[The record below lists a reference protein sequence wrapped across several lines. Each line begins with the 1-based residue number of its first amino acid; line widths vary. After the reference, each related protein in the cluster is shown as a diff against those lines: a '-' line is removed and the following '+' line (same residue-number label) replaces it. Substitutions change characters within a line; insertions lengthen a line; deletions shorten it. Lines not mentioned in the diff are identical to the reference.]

1 MFTSAIRSR
10 IASKRVA
17 RLGLALAVA
26 AGLLVTSIDIASPA
40 HAETS
45 AVVATVQNIGPTSLA
60 GGDGSSSLVLDATGA
75 TAYGLDF
82 DGDRISKVLTSSP
95 FTVTYVQL
103 PIGSGPSDIAMSSD
117 GSYLVVSNMSNS
129 TYSRILLSDLSVT
142 TFPLPAGSEPR
153 AVAISGSFAYFAE
166 TGTSKVDKVNLS
178 TNAVASSL
186 SLAAA
191 PTDIAV
197 APNGTFAYAASYS
210 GNAVYKI
217 PTAVLGVDTNF
228 AATLPVN
235 VAISPDSASVYVTLT
250 SPANFIT
257 IDVASSTSTMR
268 NIGQSNRPISLAV
281 DNQGKF
287 AYIGRY
293 GGAPTKLDLTTYSA
307 ATFTL
312 SLPSNRNSV
321 GAIAFVGSGANA
333 NKYAFALNS
342 DSHELF
348 KISLSPSAPTPIS
361 GVRGNAQVA
370 VSWTTPTYPGA
381 SSITDY
387 AIEYATSTAGPWT
400 TFTHAASTATTATI
414 TGLTNGTAY
423 YFRTA
428 GISSDGTGL
437 YATSAAV
444 TPATVPNA
452 PTNVTVAAGASQQ
465 LVISWTAPVVDG
477 GDGLTDYVIETSPNV
492 NTGPWT
498 VVTHSPS
505 INTTIT
511 ATGLTNGTPYFA
523 RVAAK
528 NTVGTGATA
537 VSSASA
543 TPFTTTVPGPP
554 TNVTGVPGDGQ
565 IAISWTAPLSDGG
578 SPITDYLIEVST
590 NGTSWTVVPH
600 TASTATTITATGLV
614 NGTPYSLRVAA
625 INAVGTGSYGTGGP
639 STPVSGSTPG
649 GPGGNPG
656 TPVPPVVPPTLV
668 VDPGIKDKPVV
679 DVVRNPDIGKA
690 RVIYRML
697 PTGKWIVVPKFRA
710 AAKAIPTNALFTV
723 VRSPI
728 TGQSKNIPSA
738 KLKNSALAA
747 QHKGTAYASVLK
759 GKLWR
764 GTARIIVNW

>member
-10 IASKRVA
+10 IASKRVM
-17 RLGLALAVA
+17 RVGLAIAVES
-26 AGLLVTSIDIASPA
+26 GFLVTAIDFASPA
-40 HAETS
+40 HAETAS
-45 AVVATVQNIGPTSLA
+45 AVASVTGYGPDSP
-60 GGDGSSSLVLDATGA
+60 GSGVGTSSLVLDPTGA
-75 TAYGLDF
+75 TAYALDF
-82 DGDRISKVLTSSP
+82 PNNQVSRVLTASP
-95 FTVTYVQL
+95 YTVTAIPL
-103 PIGSGPSDIAMSSD
+103 PAGSGPSDIAMSSD

-129 TYSRILLSDLSVT
+129 TYSRILLSNLSVT
-142 TFPLPAGSEPR
+142 TFSLPAGSAPG
-153 AVAISGSFAYFAE
+153 AVVISGSFAYFAE

-178 TNAVASSL
+178 TNTVADSL
-186 SLAAA
+186 TLASA

-197 APNGTFAYAASYS
+197 APNGTYLYAASWF
-210 GNAVYKI
+210 GNVVYKI
-217 PTAVLGVDTNF
+217 ATAVLGVDMNF
-228 AATLPVN
+228 AANQPVN
-235 VAISPDSASVYVTLT
+235 VAVSPDSASVYVTLNA
-250 SPANFIT
+250 PAYFIT
-257 IDVASSTSTMR
+257 LDVASSASTMR
-268 NIGQSNRPISLAV
+268 NIGQSGRPISLSI

-287 AYIGRY
+287 AFIGHY
-293 GGAPTKLDLTTYSA
+293 GGSMTKLDLTSYA
-307 ATFTL
+307 ATL
-312 SLPSNRNSV
+312 VSLVSPANANQTVAS
-321 GAIAFVGSGANA
+321 AFVASGVNA
-333 NKYAFALNS
+333 NKYAYALDPVANQ
-342 DSHELF
+342 LF

-387 AIEYATSTAGPWT
+387 AIEYATSTSGPWT
-400 TFTHAASTATTATI
+400 TFTHAASTATTATV

-428 GISSDGTGL
+428 GISADGTGL

-465 LVISWTAPVVDG
+465 LSISWTAPVVNG
-477 GDGLTDYVIETSPNV
+477 GDALTDYVIETSPNV

-505 INTTIT
+505 TNTTIT

-537 VSSASA
+537 VSSVSA
-543 TPFTTTVPGPP
+543 TPITTTVPGPP

-656 TPVPPVVPPTLV
+656 TPESPVVPLV
-668 VDPGIKDKPVV
+668 PVIDPGIKDKPVV

-710 AAKAIPTNALFTV
+710 AAKSIPANALFTV

-728 TGQSKNIPSA
+728 AGQSKNIPSA
-738 KLKNSALAA
+738 KLKNSALAS
-747 QHKGTAYASVLK
+747 QHKGTAYAGVLK

>member
-1 MFTSAIRSR
+1 MFTSEIRGR
-10 IASKRVA
+10 IASTRVM
-17 RLGLALAVA
+17 RVGLAIAVA
-26 AGLLVTSIDIASPA
+26 SGFLVTAIDIASPA
-40 HAETS
+40 HAETAS
-45 AVVATVQNIGPTSLA
+45 AVASVNAYGPDSP
-60 GGDGSSSLVLDATGA
+60 GGGTGTSSLVLDSTGA
-75 TAYGLDF
+75 TAYALDF
-82 DGDRISKVLTSSP
+82 LNNQVSRVLTDSP
-95 FTVTYVQL
+95 FTVTSIPL
-103 PIGSGPSDIAMSSD
+103 PAGSGPSDIAMSSD

-153 AVAISGSFAYFAE
+153 AVSISGSFAYFAE

-178 TNAVASSL
+178 TNTVADSL
-186 SLAAA
+186 TLAFA
-191 PTDIAV
+191 PTDLAV
-197 APNGTFAYAASYS
+197 APNGAYLYAASWS
-210 GNAVYKI
+210 GSVVYKI
-217 PTAVLGVDTNF
+217 ATAVLGVDMNF
-228 AATLPVN
+228 AATRPVN
-235 VAISPDSASVYVTLT
+235 VAVSPDSASVYVTLNA
-250 SPANFIT
+250 PAYFIT
-257 IDVASSTSTMR
+257 LDVASSASTMR
-268 NIGQSNRPISLAV
+268 NIGQSNRPISLSI

-287 AYIGRY
+287 AFIGRF
-293 GGAPTKLDLTTYSA
+293 GGSMTKLDLTTYA
-307 ATFTL
+307 ATLF
-312 SLPSNRNSV
+312 SLVSPAANNDIVAS
-321 GAIAFVGSGANA
+321 AFVASGVNA
-333 NKYAFALNS
+333 NKHAYALNAS
-342 DSHELF
+342 SSQIF
-348 KISLSPSAPTPIS
+348 RISLSPSAPTPIS

-387 AIEYATSTAGPWT
+387 AIEYATSTSGPWT
-400 TFTHAASTATTATI
+400 TFTHAASTATTATV

-428 GISSDGTGL
+428 GISADGTGL

-477 GDGLTDYVIETSPNV
+477 GDALTDYVIETSPNV

-505 INTTIT
+505 TNTTIT

-537 VSSASA
+537 VSSVSA
-543 TPFTTTVPGPP
+543 TPITTTVPGPP
-554 TNVTGVPGDGQ
+554 TSVTGVPGDGQ

-656 TPVPPVVPPTLV
+656 TPESPVVPLV
-668 VDPGIKDKPVV
+668 PVIDPGIKDKPVV

-710 AAKAIPTNALFTV
+710 AAKSIPANALFTV

-728 TGQSKNIPSA
+728 AGQSKNIPSA
-738 KLKNSALAA
+738 KLKNSALAS